1 MNSNKTEER
10 KTNLNQ
16 TENITI
22 KKIKINKKTPNIK
35 SINTLSQ
42 SQQNFYN
49 LNKNKNNNKK
59 TLKPEKPKTNS
70 VDSISL
76 KKSYDIFH
84 NNVNNTTININNIRS
99 QLFKIRRV
107 NSINENNKVNN
118 NYNIYR
124 SSIVKNN
131 KDKKD
136 MNININ
142 ESNEHKLLYEDIIKL
157 KTRINK
163 LKMEYSFIKSLTR
176 KKDEEIR
183 ELERYKEEA
192 KYYYTKN
199 DKNIFF
205 DKLKYLKEIV
215 DLKNKYEDIKIKLR
229 KQKDDNLAIINQIK
243 SLNIAELKAKIEEK
257 IKQFKKDV
265 EEFNKIRK
273 INEDLENEISKT
285 SFAKNKFMENHKFL
299 IKLKLEYNQKHS
311 LVKILEEKLDKL
323 KQKCENINS
332 QKDRILR
339 RNSSIKSDNKKLL
352 KERKT
357 RQEYLIQKFEI
368 EKQISSYET
377 KTMDLKNKTLENEF
391 NINKYSQKRNIEP
404 LFRYKTFLEPNPYDN
419 KAKKEMLYESLI
431 NDSKKNQNDIIEKIK
446 ELMEENDIKP
456 KKNKMYNRIRIV
468 KNSNKNLESNDINN
482 ITDNSQIFGNNLNHS
497 IKDIKIEEENDDITN
512 NKNGS
517 DFIFLLNVMFIIK
530 KIKKDKIEKIL
541 LDFVTQNYFV
551 KTLEEKNIFLTN
563 VSTEILQTI
572 DNKKDINNLKE
583 ALLYLLENKFKEN
596 NVEFLKKVI
605 DDIFLLENKDKILFN
620 KKEEKN
626 LLENLKNIFW
636 GKNITSKLNKISDN
650 IISYEY
656 LESLLNEE
664 KIFDFQENNENMK
677 YFQFFI
683 YIIKKKEKY
692 LKKNYSLKE
701 FDKKNI
707 LELLEEL
714 KPNHNDNI

>member
-16 TENITI
+16 TTNITI
-22 KKIKINKKTPNIK
+22 KKIRINKKTPNIK

-205 DKLKYLKEIV
+205 EKLKYLKEIV

-229 KQKDDNLAIINQIK
+229 KQKDDNLAITNQIK

-257 IKQFKKDV
+257 IKQFRKDV
-265 EEFNKIRK
+265 EEFNRIRK
-273 INEDLENEISKT
+273 INEDLEKEISKT

-299 IKLKLEYNQKHS
+299 IKLKLDYNQKHS

-323 KQKCENINS
+323 KQKYENINS

-352 KERKT
+352 KERKA

-456 KKNKMYNRIRIV
+456 KKNKNYNRIRIV
-468 KNSNKNLESNDINN
+468 KNSNKNLESNDVNN
-482 ITDNSQIFGNNLNHS
+482 ITDNSQIFGNNLDHS

-551 KTLEEKNIFLTN
+551 NTLEEKNIFLTN

-583 ALLYLLENKFKEN
+583 ALLYLLENRFKEN
-596 NVEFLKKVI
+596 KIEFLNKVI

-626 LLENLKNIFW
+626 LLENLKNIFS
-636 GKNITSKLNKISDN
+636 GKNITSKLNKIQDK

-714 KPNHNDNI
+714 KSNHNDNI

>member
-16 TENITI
+16 TANITI

-107 NSINENNKVNN
+107 NSVNENNKVNN

-205 DKLKYLKEIV
+205 EKLKYLKEIV
-215 DLKNKYEDIKIKLR
+215 DLKNKYEEIKIKLR
-229 KQKDDNLAIINQIK
+229 KQKDDNLAITNQIK

-257 IKQFKKDV
+257 IKQFRKDV
-265 EEFNKIRK
+265 EEFNRIRK
-273 INEDLENEISKT
+273 INEDLEKEISKT

-357 RQEYLIQKFEI
+357 RQEYLIQQFEI

-456 KKNKMYNRIRIV
+456 KKNKNYNRIRIV

-497 IKDIKIEEENDDITN
+497 IKDIKIEEEKDEIIS
-512 NKNGS
+512 KNGS

-530 KIKKDKIEKIL
+530 KVKKDKIEKIL
-541 LDFVTQNYFV
+541 LDFITQNYFV

-626 LLENLKNIFW
+626 LLENLKNIFS
-636 GKNITSKLNKISDN
+636 GKDITSKLNKIQDN

-664 KIFDFQENNENMK
+664 KIFDFQENNDNMK

-683 YIIKKKEKY
+683 YIIKKKENY
-692 LKKNYSLKE
+692 VKKNYSLKE
-701 FDKKNI
+701 FDKKIILQLLDELRPNPRENI
-707 LELLEEL
+707 
-714 KPNHNDNI
+714 

>member
-16 TENITI
+16 TANITI

-42 SQQNFYN
+42 SQKNFYN

-59 TLKPEKPKTNS
+59 TIKPDKPKTNS
-70 VDSISL
+70 MDSISL

-205 DKLKYLKEIV
+205 EKLKYLKEIV

-229 KQKDDNLAIINQIK
+229 KQKDDNLAITNQIK

-257 IKQFKKDV
+257 IKQFRKDV
-265 EEFNKIRK
+265 EEFNRIRK
-273 INEDLENEISKT
+273 INEDLEKEISKT

-323 KQKCENINS
+323 KQKCENIIS

-357 RQEYLIQKFEI
+357 RQEYLIQQFEI

-377 KTMDLKNKTLENEF
+377 KTMDLKNKTLENELH
-391 NINKYSQKRNIEP
+391 INKYSQKRNIEP

-456 KKNKMYNRIRIV
+456 KKNKNYNRIRIV

-497 IKDIKIEEENDDITN
+497 IKDIKIEEEKDEIIS
-512 NKNGS
+512 KNGS

-530 KIKKDKIEKIL
+530 KVKKDKIEKIL

-626 LLENLKNIFW
+626 LLENLKNIFS
-636 GKNITSKLNKISDN
+636 GKDITSKLNKIQDN

-656 LESLLNEE
+656 LESLLNEQ
-664 KIFDFQENNENMK
+664 KIFDFQENNDNMK

-683 YIIKKKEKY
+683 YIIKKKENY
-692 LKKNYSLKE
+692 VKKNYSLKE
-701 FDKKNI
+701 FDKKIILQLLDELRSNPRENI
-707 LELLEEL
+707 
-714 KPNHNDNI
+714 

>member
-16 TENITI
+16 TANITI

-42 SQQNFYN
+42 SQHNFYN
-49 LNKNKNNNKK
+49 LYKNKNNNKK

-205 DKLKYLKEIV
+205 EKLKYLKEIV

-229 KQKDDNLAIINQIK
+229 KQKDDNLAITNQIK

-257 IKQFKKDV
+257 IKQFRKDV
-265 EEFNKIRK
+265 EEFNRIRK
-273 INEDLENEISKT
+273 INEDLEKEISKT

-299 IKLKLEYNQKHS
+299 IKLKLDYNQKHS

-323 KQKCENINS
+323 KQKYENINS

-456 KKNKMYNRIRIV
+456 KKNKNYNRIRIV

-482 ITDNSQIFGNNLNHS
+482 ITDNSQIFGNNLDHS

-551 KTLEEKNIFLTN
+551 NTLEEKNIFLTN

-583 ALLYLLENKFKEN
+583 ALLYLLENRFKEN
-596 NVEFLKKVI
+596 KIEFLNKVI

-626 LLENLKNIFW
+626 LLENLKNIFS
-636 GKNITSKLNKISDN
+636 GKNITSKLNKIQDK

-664 KIFDFQENNENMK
+664 KIFDFHENNENMK

-714 KPNHNDNI
+714 KSNHNDNI

>member
-16 TENITI
+16 TANITI

-42 SQQNFYN
+42 SQKNFYN

-59 TLKPEKPKTNS
+59 TIKPDKRKTNS
-70 VDSISL
+70 MDSISL

-84 NNVNNTTININNIRS
+84 NNVNNTTISINNIRS

-107 NSINENNKVNN
+107 NSVNENNKVNN

-205 DKLKYLKEIV
+205 EKLKYLKEIV

-229 KQKDDNLAIINQIK
+229 KQKDDNLAITNQIK

-257 IKQFKKDV
+257 IKQFRKDV
-265 EEFNKIRK
+265 EEFNRIRK
-273 INEDLENEISKT
+273 INEDLEKEISKT

-357 RQEYLIQKFEI
+357 RQEYLIQQFEI

-530 KIKKDKIEKIL
+530 KIKKEKIEKIL
-541 LDFVTQNYFV
+541 LDFITQNYFV
-551 KTLEEKNIFLTN
+551 KTLEEKNIFLNN

-626 LLENLKNIFW
+626 LLENLKNIFS
-636 GKNITSKLNKISDN
+636 GKDITSKLNKIQDN

-664 KIFDFQENNENMK
+664 KIFDFQENNDNMK

-683 YIIKKKEKY
+683 YIIKKKENY
-692 LKKNYSLKE
+692 VKKNYSLKE
-701 FDKKNI
+701 FDKKIILQLLDELRPNPRENI
-707 LELLEEL
+707 
-714 KPNHNDNI
+714 